1 MAYREKNGYDDMGE
15 SGSSRHGSDK
25 IDSKSRRV
33 IVAIVVFVVVLCTAV
48 IAIWI
53 LGFPS
58 SDSQSKEGVT
68 TLIVDPIERP
78 APSTTAAE
86 APSVSSQEDEAQ
98 AVISSD
104 VLVRTGTPNVQPT
117 VTTPVPTVREPISP
131 SGIVYTR
138 HVVKEGETL
147 DSIAAAYSLSKE
159 TIISVNAIKNISA
172 IRSGEILS
180 IPDRNGQIYTVQ
192 SGDSLSI
199 ITNRYNPTLGWKT
212 LQELNGLT
220 SEVIHPGQKLFIP
233 TATVESDGS
242 FADYNRFVKPA
253 PGRIVGLYGQQVKY
267 GVSELITILQGIWI
281 DGQAGSDVIAS
292 GTGVVVDSGNNP
304 ENLGRFVVIS
314 HADGY
319 RTTYGHLESISVKV
333 GDQVKQGDIVGTMGS
348 TGSIGKT
355 TLYFS
360 LEQEGTALN
369 PENFF

>member
-1 MAYREKNGYDDMGE
+1 MAYREKNGYDDMGD

-25 IDSKSRRV
+25 IDSKSRKV
-33 IVAIVVFVVVLCTAV
+33 IVAIVVFGVILCVAV
-48 IAIWI
+48 IALWI

-58 SDSQSKEGVT
+58 TDAQSRDAVA

-78 APSTTAAE
+78 SQGVAAAE
-86 APSVSSQEDEAQ
+86 TPSVSNEGLKAESGF
-98 AVISSD
+98 SSD
-104 VLVRTGTPNVQPT
+104 VLVRAGTPATAPV
-117 VTTPVPTVREPISP
+117 VSAPVPTAREVRTP
-131 SGIVYTR
+131 SGIVYTQ

-147 DSIAAAYSLSKE
+147 DSIAATYSLVKE
-159 TIISVNAIKNISA
+159 TIISVNAIKNITA
-172 IRSGEILS
+172 IRPGEILS

-192 SGDSLSI
+192 AGDSLSI

-233 TATVESDGS
+233 TATLESDGS
-242 FADYNRFVKPA
+242 FARYNRFIKPA
-253 PGRIVGLYGQQVKY
+253 PGRITGLYGQQVKY
-267 GVSELITILQGIWI
+267 GISELIILLQGIWI
-281 DGQAGSDVIAS
+281 EGPHGSDILAS

-304 ENLGRFVVIS
+304 DSLGRFVVIS

-319 RTTYGHLESISVKV
+319 RTTYGHLDSIAVRV
-333 GDQVKQGDIVGTMGS
+333 GDQVKQGDVVGTMGS

-369 PENFF
+369 PANFF